1 MRFSAPRP
9 ARRLPAVVALVGV
22 LAATATAAL
31 SAPPDA
37 LPTNEKKLAD
47 KAVTKTWPV
56 LDAKGRKAGT
66 AKWTVTT
73 AGGNCCE
80 VLVAATRTGR
90 LLEFGGQF
98 PAYSDDRGRTWTEVQ
113 TAVPMT
119 SQLDDASPRSVG
131 GGEGT
136 IVMAPGGD
144 VVGVGW
150 DPYSGDRLQSFLYEA
165 KTKTWSYHE
174 APLHEPFYDREWM
187 AVAKGPFTIA
197 GQTVPWVSLVLS
209 NFNRRVVLMSTDGL
223 HYVRPSRPDLEA
235 VAGGT
240 VSSIPVVPDADLDY
254 MQEHVETGLTPL
266 PGGGLISLGAAGGS
280 GCATQVL
287 RKDGTWA
294 CFGGD
299 SRVSFQGRL
308 HSDSRGWLHDVAVKG
323 DEVLYRISRNGG
335 RTWQERTIAVPGIA
349 SVESWDFKAHGK
361 LGLSAI
367 ALHALKEDKN
377 HQDLVLRLDTRSGRA
392 TLKDVLLVGAGNM
405 RFTSGLDVSGLVSG
419 AKSNRFDFATV
430 AILPSGKIAVGFVDK
445 TYDDPAVAVLQ

>member
-1 MRFSAPRP
+1 MRARPSRRRSAG
-9 ARRLPAVVALVGV
+9 LL
-22 LAATATAAL
+22 LAATLVAAATAAL

-37 LPTNEKKLAD
+37 LPTNEQKLAD
-47 KAVTKTWPV
+47 KAVTKSYAV
-56 LDAKGRKAGT
+56 LDAKGRKTGK

-90 LLEFGGQF
+90 LVEFGGQF
-98 PAYSDDRGRTWTEVQ
+98 PVYSDDKGKTWTEIQ
-113 TAVPMT
+113 TVVPAT
-119 SQLDDASPRSVG
+119 GQLDNSSPRQVG

-144 VVGVGW
+144 IVGVGW

-165 KTKTWSYHE
+165 KTKKWSYLE

-197 GQTVPWVSLVLS
+197 GQTVPWVSMVLS
-209 NFNRRVVLMSTDGL
+209 NFNRRVVLISTDGL
-223 HYVRPSRPDLEA
+223 HYTRPSRTDVEA

-240 VSSIPVVPDADLDY
+240 ISSLPITPDADLDY
-254 MQEHVETGLTPL
+254 MQEHSETRITPL
-266 PGGGLISLGAAGGS
+266 PGGGAISLNSIGS
-280 GCATQVL
+280 TGCAQQIL

-299 SRVSFQGRL
+299 GRIEFQGSL
-308 HSDSRGWLHDVAVKG
+308 HSDSRGWLHDVKAEG

-335 RTWQERTIAVPGIA
+335 RTWTESTFAVPGEANI
-349 SVESWDFKAHGK
+349 ESMDFKAHGK
-361 LGLSAI
+361 LGLSAV
-367 ALHALKEDKN
+367 ALHVKKDDKN
-377 HQDLVLRLDTRSGRA
+377 NQDLVLRIDTKRGKA
-392 TLKDVLLVGAGNM
+392 TLKDILLVGEGNM
-405 RFTSGLDVSGLVSG
+405 SFTAGLDVSGVVSG

>member
-1 MRFSAPRP
+1 VPRQLRRRP
-9 ARRLPAVVALVGV
+9 AAALVAILGLV
-22 LAATATAAL
+22 TAGTAAL

-37 LPTNEKKLAD
+37 LPTSSAKLAD
-47 KAVTKTWPV
+47 KAVTKTYAV
-56 LDAKGRKAGT
+56 LDAKGRKAGK
-66 AKWTVTT
+66 AKWSVTT

-98 PAYSDDRGRTWTEVQ
+98 PVYSDDKGKSWTEIRTV
-113 TAVPMT
+113 VPAT
-119 SQLDDASPRSVG
+119 GQLDDSSPRQVG

-144 VVGVGW
+144 IVGVGW
-150 DPYSGDRLQSFLYEA
+150 DPYSGDRLQSFLYDAKA
-165 KTKTWSYHE
+165 KTWHYHE

-197 GQTVPWVSLVLS
+197 GQTVPWVSMVLS

-223 HYVRPSRPDLEA
+223 HYFRPSRPQLEA
-235 VAGGT
+235 IAGGT

-254 MQEHVETGLTPL
+254 MQEHSETGISPL
-266 PGGGLISLGAAGGS
+266 PGGGAISLGAVGEET
-280 GCATQVL
+280 CATQVL

-294 CFGGD
+294 CLGGD
-299 SRVSFQGRL
+299 GSFEFKGRL
-308 HSDSRGWLHDVAVKG
+308 HSDSRGWLHDVVAIG
-323 DEVLYRISRNGG
+323 DTVTYRLSRDGG
-335 RTWQERTIAVPGIA
+335 RSWKESTFAVPGEANI
-349 SVESWDFKAHGK
+349 ESWDFKAHGK

-367 ALHALKEDKN
+367 ALHVQKDDKN
-377 HQDLVLRLDTRSGRA
+377 HQDMVMRIDTRKGVA
-392 TLKDVLLVGAGNM
+392 KLKDTLLVGDGNM
-405 RFTSGLDVSGLVSG
+405 SFTSGLDVGGVLTN

-430 AILPSGKIAVGFVDK
+430 AILPDGKLAVGFVDK